1 MKINESTIEN
11 LALDQL
17 QSLGWRYAY
26 GKEVLEGLA
35 YPWRETTQAVVL
47 KPLLLEALV
56 RINPHL
62 PSAVLE
68 EVAAEVCKSDIAP
81 LAERNQRFYRQLKQ
95 GVAVRYQENGQEKH
109 DVALLVDFRQ
119 PEQNSFYAINQLEI
133 QGIKG
138 KRIPDILCFV
148 NGLPL
153 VIFELKNPLDVK
165 ADLERAFNQLQT
177 YKKEIEELFV
187 FNQIML
193 ISDGTAAR
201 VGSLTA
207 DLQRFSP
214 WKVVDESNRSRRLI
228 FEDELSGVLQGLFS
242 PQVLLDYLHDFIVFE
257 NDSKGRTIKKI
268 AAYHQFYAVNA
279 AVEASI
285 RAVENNSRKIGV
297 VWHTQGSG
305 KSLSMLFYAGKL
317 ISQPELKNPT
327 IVVVTDRKDLDG
339 QLFTTFSQDQDI
351 TQQPPIQADGREALR
366 EELAKR
372 ESGGIIFTT
381 IQKFGLRE
389 GEADHPVLNSRH
401 NIIVISD
408 EAHRSQYGFAQKINQ
423 GMYREG
429 YAKYLRTAL
438 PNAGFIGF
446 TGTPISLEDK
456 DTQEVFGD
464 YISIY
469 DIYDA
474 VEDGATVPIIYE
486 ARQIPL
492 TESSKYSLAMREAE
506 NLLDDDDEENFQFRL
521 REQLM
526 GTEQRLKRLA
536 EDLVNHFEIRN
547 TLAEGKAM
555 VVVMSRRICVKLYN
569 EIIKLRPEWHSDDVH
584 QGAIKIMMTGNA
596 GDPPEMQA
604 HIYSSQ
610 DKKILEKRFK
620 DAEDPLKIV
629 IVRDMW
635 LTGFDAPC
643 CHTMYIDKPMQGHN
657 LMQAI
662 ARVNRVFRNKSKDN
676 GGLIVDYV
684 GLAEELKQAT
694 IQYTNSGG
702 KDRVKTDIDQ
712 VFQKMLEYLD
722 IIKGQ
727 FATPV
732 DGKVFPLGEALKIN
746 QQDALIKAILQA
758 ANHIV
763 ALDRVNQQADDNSD
777 KTPRKNAFLQ
787 AVRQAKK
794 GLSLCGAME
803 KVQPYRQQLA
813 FFDAVRATIIKQE
826 RQAPSSTSPQER
838 QLKLTALLNQ
848 AVRSEEAIDLFALI
862 GEKRPDISLLSEEF
876 MQMVKDSDIKD
887 LWLTAI
893 EGYLKSEIR
902 EKSANN
908 LATQKRFEEKLKE
921 AMNRYHNHNLT
932 VIDIIKELLAM
943 AKEFEQQL
951 AKGQELGLSDTE
963 LAFYEALI
971 RNQSAVE
978 VMGDQTLIPLAKE
991 ITEQLRKSVTVDWQ
1005 YKESVRAKMRRLIRR
1020 ALSKYKYP
1028 PDLEKEAVEFVLQ
1041 QAEVVA
1047 EQLSD
1052 NA

>member
-1 MKINESTIEN
+1 MYINESTVEHQAIE
-11 LALDQL
+11 QL
-17 QSLGWRYAY
+17 QSLGWQYTY
-26 GKEVLEGLA
+26 GKEVLPNEA
-35 YPWRETTQAVVL
+35 YPWRESRNEVVL
-47 KPLLLEALV
+47 KPLLLQSLQK
-56 RINPHL
+56 INPHL
-62 PSAVLE
+62 PE
-68 EVAAEVCKSDIAP
+68 ETLQEVVSSVCKSDISSVE
-81 LAERNQRFYRQLKQ
+81 ERNRQFYQLLKQ
-95 GVAVRYQENGQEKH
+95 GVKVHYQQNGQEKH
-109 DVALLVDFRQ
+109 DVALLVDFKH
-119 PEQNSFYAINQLEI
+119 PENNLFYVINQLEI

-584 QGAIKIMMTGNA
+584 QGVIKIMMTGNA

-763 ALDRVNQQADDNSD
+763 ALDRVNQQADDSSD

-978 VMGDQTLIPLAKE
+978 VMGDQALIPLAKE

-1005 YKESVRAKMRRLIRR
+1005 YKESVRAGMRVLIKRI
-1020 ALSKYKYP
+1020 LLKYKYP
-1028 PDLEKEAVEFVLQ
+1028 PDLGKEAIEFVLQ

>member
-1 MKINESTIEN
+1 MHINESTIEHQ
-11 LALDQL
+11 AIEQL
-17 QSLGWRYAY
+17 QSLGWQYAY
-26 GKEVLEGLA
+26 GKEVLPNEA
-35 YPWRETTQAVVL
+35 YPWRESRNEVVL
-47 KPLLLEALV
+47 KPLLLQSLQK
-56 RINPHL
+56 INPHL
-62 PSAVLE
+62 PE
-68 EVAAEVCKSDIAP
+68 ETLQEVVSSVCKSDISSVE
-81 LAERNQRFYRQLKQ
+81 ERNRQFYQLLKQ
-95 GVAVRYQENGQEKH
+95 GVKVHYQQNGQEKN
-109 DVALLVDFRQ
+109 DVALLVDFKH
-119 PEQNSFYAINQLEI
+119 PENNLFYVINQLEI

-187 FNQIML
+187 FNQMML

-366 EELAKR
+366 EELEKR

-908 LATQKRFEEKLKE
+908 LATQK
-921 AMNRYHNHNLT
+921 
-932 VIDIIKELLAM
+932 
-943 AKEFEQQL
+943 
-951 AKGQELGLSDTE
+951 
-963 LAFYEALI
+963 
-971 RNQSAVE
+971 
-978 VMGDQTLIPLAKE
+978 TL
-991 ITEQLRKSVTVDWQ
+991 
-1005 YKESVRAKMRRLIRR
+1005 
-1020 ALSKYKYP
+1020 
-1028 PDLEKEAVEFVLQ
+1028 
-1041 QAEVVA
+1041 
-1047 EQLSD
+1047 
-1052 NA
+1052 

>member
-1 MKINESTIEN
+1 MQINESTIEHQ
-11 LALDQL
+11 AIEQL
-17 QSLGWRYAY
+17 QSLGWQYAY
-26 GKEVLEGLA
+26 GKEVLPNEA
-35 YPWRETTQAVVL
+35 YPWRESRNEVVL
-47 KPLLLEALV
+47 KPLLLQSLKK
-56 RINPHL
+56 INPHL
-62 PSAVLE
+62 PKETLQ
-68 EVAAEVCKSDIAP
+68 EVVSSLCKSDISSVE
-81 LAERNQRFYRQLKQ
+81 ERNRQFYQLLKQ
-95 GVAVRYQENGQEKH
+95 GVKVHYQQNGQEKS
-109 DVALLVDFRQ
+109 DVALLVDFKH
-119 PEQNSFYAINQLEI
+119 PENNLFYVINQLEI

-187 FNQIML
+187 FNQMML

-366 EELAKR
+366 EELEKR

-826 RQAPSSTSPQER
+826 RQASSSASPQER

-848 AVRSEEAIDLFALI
+848 AVHSEEAIDLFALI

>member
-11 LALDQL
+11 LALEQL

-47 KPLLLEALV
+47 KPLLLEALT

-109 DVALLVDFRQ
+109 DVALLVNFRQ

-133 QGIKG
+133 QGTKG

-526 GTEQRLKRLA
+526 GTEQRLNRLA

-584 QGAIKIMMTGNA
+584 QGVIKIMMTGNA
-596 GDPPEMQA
+596 GDPSEMQA

>member
-1 MKINESTIEN
+1 MHINESTIEHQ
-11 LALDQL
+11 AIEQL
-17 QSLGWRYAY
+17 QSLGWQYAY
-26 GKEVLEGLA
+26 GKEVLPNEA
-35 YPWRETTQAVVL
+35 YPWRESRNEVVL
-47 KPLLLEALV
+47 KPLLLQSLQK
-56 RINPHL
+56 INPHL
-62 PSAVLE
+62 PE
-68 EVAAEVCKSDIAP
+68 ETLQEVVSSVCKSDISSVE
-81 LAERNQRFYRQLKQ
+81 ERNKQFYQLLKQ
-95 GVAVRYQENGQEKH
+95 GMKVHYQQNGQEKN
-109 DVALLVDFRQ
+109 DVALLVDFKH
-119 PEQNSFYAINQLEI
+119 PENNLFYVINQLEI

-187 FNQIML
+187 FNQMML

-389 GEADHPVLNSRH
+389 GEADHPVLNCRH

-526 GTEQRLKRLA
+526 GTEQRLNRLA

-584 QGAIKIMMTGNA
+584 QGVIKIMMTGNA

-1028 PDLEKEAVEFVLQ
+1028 PDLEKEAIEFVLQ

>member
-1 MKINESTIEN
+1 MHINESTIEHQ
-11 LALDQL
+11 AIEQL
-17 QSLGWRYAY
+17 QSLGWQYAY
-26 GKEVLEGLA
+26 GKEVLPNEA
-35 YPWRETTQAVVL
+35 YPWRESRNEVVL
-47 KPLLLEALV
+47 KPLLLQSLQK
-56 RINPHL
+56 INPHL
-62 PSAVLE
+62 PE
-68 EVAAEVCKSDIAP
+68 ETLQEVVSSVCKSDISSVE
-81 LAERNQRFYRQLKQ
+81 ERNKQFYQQLKQ
-95 GVAVRYQENGQEKH
+95 GVKVHYQQNGQEKS
-109 DVALLVDFRQ
+109 DVALLVDFKH
-119 PEQNSFYAINQLEI
+119 PENNLFYVINQLEI

-187 FNQIML
+187 FNQMML

-569 EIIKLRPEWHSDDVH
+569 EIIKLRPEWHSDDVN

>member
-1 MKINESTIEN
+1 MHINESTIEHQ
-11 LALDQL
+11 AIEQL
-17 QSLGWRYAY
+17 QSLGWQYAY
-26 GKEVLEGLA
+26 GKEVLPNEA
-35 YPWRETTQAVVL
+35 YPWRESRNEVVL
-47 KPLLLEALV
+47 KPLLLQSLQK
-56 RINPHL
+56 INPHL
-62 PSAVLE
+62 PKETLQ
-68 EVAAEVCKSDIAP
+68 EVVSSVCKSDISSVE
-81 LAERNQRFYRQLKQ
+81 ERNRQFYQLLKQ
-95 GVAVRYQENGQEKH
+95 GVKVHYQQNGQEKS
-109 DVALLVDFRQ
+109 DVVLLVDFKH
-119 PEQNSFYAINQLEI
+119 PENNLFYVINQLEI

-569 EIIKLRPEWHSDDVH
+569 EIIKLRSEWHSDDVH

-763 ALDRVNQQADDNSD
+763 ALDRVNQQADDSSD

-826 RQAPSSTSPQER
+826 RQAPSSASPQER

>member
-1 MKINESTIEN
+1 MHINESTIEHQ
-11 LALDQL
+11 AIEQL
-17 QSLGWRYAY
+17 QSLGWQYAY
-26 GKEVLEGLA
+26 GKEVLPNEA
-35 YPWRETTQAVVL
+35 YPWRESRNEVVL
-47 KPLLLEALV
+47 KPLLLQSLQK
-56 RINPHL
+56 INPHL
-62 PSAVLE
+62 PE
-68 EVAAEVCKSDIAP
+68 ETLQEVVSSVCKSDISSVE
-81 LAERNQRFYRQLKQ
+81 ERNRQFYQLLKQ
-95 GVAVRYQENGQEKH
+95 GVKVHYQQNGQEKH
-109 DVALLVDFRQ
+109 DVALLVDFKH
-119 PEQNSFYAINQLEI
+119 PENNLFYVINQLEI

-187 FNQIML
+187 FNQMML

-372 ESGGIIFTT
+372 ASGGIIFTT

-389 GEADHPVLNSRH
+389 GEADHPVLNCRH

-423 GMYREG
+423 GLYREG

-584 QGAIKIMMTGNA
+584 QGVIKIMMTGNA

-620 DAEDPLKIV
+620 DAEDP
-629 IVRDMW
+629 
-635 LTGFDAPC
+635 
-643 CHTMYIDKPMQGHN
+643 
-657 LMQAI
+657 
-662 ARVNRVFRNKSKDN
+662 
-676 GGLIVDYV
+676 
-684 GLAEELKQAT
+684 
-694 IQYTNSGG
+694 
-702 KDRVKTDIDQ
+702 
-712 VFQKMLEYLD
+712 
-722 IIKGQ
+722 
-727 FATPV
+727 
-732 DGKVFPLGEALKIN
+732 
-746 QQDALIKAILQA
+746 
-758 ANHIV
+758 
-763 ALDRVNQQADDNSD
+763 
-777 KTPRKNAFLQ
+777 
-787 AVRQAKK
+787 
-794 GLSLCGAME
+794 
-803 KVQPYRQQLA
+803 
-813 FFDAVRATIIKQE
+813 
-826 RQAPSSTSPQER
+826 
-838 QLKLTALLNQ
+838 
-848 AVRSEEAIDLFALI
+848 
-862 GEKRPDISLLSEEF
+862 
-876 MQMVKDSDIKD
+876 
-887 LWLTAI
+887 
-893 EGYLKSEIR
+893 
-902 EKSANN
+902 
-908 LATQKRFEEKLKE
+908 
-921 AMNRYHNHNLT
+921 
-932 VIDIIKELLAM
+932 
-943 AKEFEQQL
+943 
-951 AKGQELGLSDTE
+951 
-963 LAFYEALI
+963 
-971 RNQSAVE
+971 
-978 VMGDQTLIPLAKE
+978 
-991 ITEQLRKSVTVDWQ
+991 
-1005 YKESVRAKMRRLIRR
+1005 
-1020 ALSKYKYP
+1020 
-1028 PDLEKEAVEFVLQ
+1028 
-1041 QAEVVA
+1041 
-1047 EQLSD
+1047 
-1052 NA
+1052 

>member
-17 QSLGWRYAY
+17 QSLGWQYAY
-26 GKEVLEGLA
+26 GKEVLPNEA
-35 YPWRETTQAVVL
+35 YPWRESRNEVVL
-47 KPLLLEALV
+47 KPLLLQSLQK
-56 RINPHL
+56 INPHL
-62 PSAVLE
+62 PE
-68 EVAAEVCKSDIAP
+68 ETLQEVVSSVCKSDISSVE
-81 LAERNQRFYRQLKQ
+81 ERNRQFYQLLKQ
-95 GVAVRYQENGQEKH
+95 GVKVHYQQNGQEKN
-109 DVALLVDFRQ
+109 DVALLVDFKH
-119 PEQNSFYAINQLEI
+119 PENNLFYVINQLEI

-389 GEADHPVLNSRH
+389 DEADHPVLNSRH